1 MCLRLVV
8 FYWHPAVWG
17 AVFSVWGVG
26 LLLIFVPG
34 GCGLTLLRA
43 TLHPLP
49 LGAPLSN

>member
-34 GCGLTLLRA
+34 GCGLTHLRA
-43 TLHPLP
+43 TLHL
-49 LGAPLSN
+49 LPLSN